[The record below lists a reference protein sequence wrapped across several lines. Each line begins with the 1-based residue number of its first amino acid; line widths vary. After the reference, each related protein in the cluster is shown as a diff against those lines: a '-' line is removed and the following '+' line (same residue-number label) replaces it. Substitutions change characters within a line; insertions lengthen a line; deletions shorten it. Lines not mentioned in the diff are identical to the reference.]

1 MGNWRER
8 MQKLID
14 AGKRIFPSSPLP
26 FLAWEGDG
34 LLCVRE
40 KASGPT
46 QWIWLPHAADDLA
59 KTRRVLTETWHVP
72 LHTVVMT
79 ASPAAVRY
87 KAVEMGALN
96 KRELGEML
104 RWEGE
109 RFFPDVAAPRIGTRS
124 VPLAE
129 GRVRVLMAALTS
141 DAAPDERLAAL
152 GVERMIAVP
161 EVAALGEALAD
172 SAGTVYCAASQM
184 MAEYRERVWTDWRPD
199 TIAATHSDASAPED
213 EAVYVHGAAAASS
226 IGVTRPWP
234 ATIPAEL
241 LGDTPSPW
249 RDAAYLPAAAA
260 RAAQRP
266 ENAALCQT
274 IRLENHAPQPAPS
287 WFRPVLAGSLC
298 ILALA
303 FGYAA
308 FHYAMYQKEMSALQ
322 NETAVAQLSA
332 LRTQAAAYQTAVHER
347 QEHERTRLTA
357 SKLLLVICDSCP
369 ADVTLTEIRTENEDV
384 ILTGYFQ
391 SGAPLRDWS
400 EYLSAR
406 LERPVRSKIDR
417 HVAAAH
423 TFTLWLGHAEEEAN
437 VIRH

>member
-1 MGNWRER
+1 MGNWRQR

-14 AGKRIFPSSPLP
+14 AGERIFPSSPLP

-40 KASGPT
+40 KASGPA
-46 QWIWLPHAADDLA
+46 QWIWLPHAADDLEE
-59 KTRRVLTETWHVP
+59 TRRVLTEIWHVP

-96 KRELGEML
+96 ERELRDML

-109 RFFPDVAAPRIGTRS
+109 RFFPDITAPRIGTRS

-129 GRVRVLMAALTS
+129 GRARVLMAAMMS
-141 DAAPDERLAAL
+141 DAVPADRLAAL
-152 GVERMIAVP
+152 GVERVIVVP
-161 EVAALGEALAD
+161 EIVALGEALAD

-184 MAEYRERVWTDWRPD
+184 VAEYRERVWSDWRPD
-199 TIAATHSDASAPED
+199 TIAATHSDEVTEN
-213 EAVYVHGAAAASS
+213 EAIYVHGAAAPSS
-226 IGVTRPWP
+226 IGTTRSWP

-249 RDAAYLPAAAA
+249 RDVAYLPAAAA

-266 ENAALCQT
+266 GNAALCQT
-274 IRLENHAPQPAPS
+274 IHLENYAPQPAPS
-287 WFRPVLAGSLC
+287 WFRLVLAGSLC

-308 FHYAMYQKEMSALQ
+308 FHYAMYQNEMSALQ
-322 NETAVAQLSA
+322 NETTVAQLSA
-332 LRTQAAAYQTAVHER
+332 LRAQAVAYQTAIHDR

-369 ADVTLTEIRTENEDV
+369 ADVTLTEIRTENEDIIV
-384 ILTGYFQ
+384 TGNFQ
-391 SGAPLRDWS
+391 SGAPLHDWS

-437 VIRH
+437 AIRH

>member
-1 MGNWRER
+1 MGNWRQR

-14 AGKRIFPSSPLP
+14 AGERIFPSSPLP

-40 KASGPT
+40 KASGPA
-46 QWIWLPHAADDLA
+46 QWIWLPHAADDLEE
-59 KTRRVLTETWHVP
+59 TRRVLTETWHVP
-72 LHTVVMT
+72 LHTAVMT

-96 KRELGEML
+96 ERELGEML

-109 RFFPDVAAPRIGTRS
+109 RFFPDITAPWIGTRS

-129 GRVRVLMAALTS
+129 ERARVLMAALTS
-141 DAAPDERLAAL
+141 DAVPDERLAAL
-152 GVERMIAVP
+152 GVERIVIVP
-161 EVAALGEALAD
+161 EIVALGEALAD

-184 MAEYRERVWTDWRPD
+184 VAEYRERVWTDWRPH
-199 TIAATHSDASAPED
+199 TIAATNSDEAASED
-213 EAVYVHGAAAASS
+213 EAIYVHGSAAASD
-226 IGVTRPWP
+226 IGATRPWP

-249 RDAAYLPAAAA
+249 RDVAYLPAAAA

-274 IRLENHAPQPAPS
+274 IHLENHAPQPAPS

-308 FHYAMYQKEMSALQ
+308 FHYAMYQNEVSALQ
-322 NETAVAQLSA
+322 NETTVSQLSA
-332 LRTQAAAYQTAVHER
+332 LRAQAAAYQTAVQDR
-347 QEHERTRLTA
+347 QEHERTR
-357 SKLLLVICDSCP
+357 
-369 ADVTLTEIRTENEDV
+369 
-384 ILTGYFQ
+384 
-391 SGAPLRDWS
+391 
-400 EYLSAR
+400 
-406 LERPVRSKIDR
+406 
-417 HVAAAH
+417 
-423 TFTLWLGHAEEEAN
+423 
-437 VIRH
+437 

>member
-1 MGNWRER
+1 MGNWRQR
-8 MQKLID
+8 MQKLTD
-14 AGKRIFPSSPLP
+14 AGKQIFASSPLP

-40 KASGPT
+40 KASGPA
-46 QWIWLPHAADDLA
+46 QWIWLPHAAGDLA
-59 KTRRVLTETWHVP
+59 KTSRVLTEIWHVP

-96 KRELGEML
+96 ERELREML

-109 RFFPDVAAPRIGTRS
+109 RFFSDIAAPWIGTRS
-124 VPLAE
+124 VPVSE
-129 GRVRVLMAALTS
+129 RRVRVLMAALTS
-141 DAAPDERLAAL
+141 DTVPDERLAAL
-152 GVERMIAVP
+152 GVERVIVVP
-161 EVAALGEALAD
+161 EVVALGEALAD
-172 SAGTVYCAASQM
+172 STGTVYCAASQM
-184 MAEYRERVWTDWRPD
+184 VAAYRERVWTDWRPN
-199 TIAATHSDASAPED
+199 TIAATHSDASHED
-213 EAVYVHGAAAASS
+213 EAIYVHGTGAASD
-226 IGVTRPWP
+226 IGATRPWP

-249 RDAAYLPAAAA
+249 RDFAYLPVAAS

-287 WFRPVLAGSLC
+287 WFRAVLAGSLC
-298 ILALA
+298 VLAFA

-322 NETAVAQLSA
+322 NETTVAQLSA
-332 LRTQAAAYQTAVHER
+332 LRTQAAAYQTAVHAR

-369 ADVTLTEIRTENEDV
+369 ADVTLTEIRTEYM
-384 ILTGYFQ
+384 I
-391 SGAPLRDWS
+391 GAN
-400 EYLSAR
+400 
-406 LERPVRSKIDR
+406 I
-417 HVAAAH
+417 
-423 TFTLWLGHAEEEAN
+423 
-437 VIRH
+437 

>member
-1 MGNWRER
+1 MGHWRQR

-109 RFFPDVAAPRIGTRS
+109 RFFPDVAAPWIGTRS

-129 GRVRVLMAALTS
+129 ERVRVLMAALTS
-141 DAAPDERLAAL
+141 DAVPVDRLAAL
-152 GVERMIAVP
+152 GVERVLVVP
-161 EVAALGEALAD
+161 EIVALGEALAD
-172 SAGTVYCAASQM
+172 STGTVYCAAFQM
-184 MAEYRERVWTDWRPD
+184 VAEYRERAWTDWRSD
-199 TIAATHSDASAPED
+199 TIVATHSDASAPED
-213 EAVYVHGAAAASS
+213 KAIYVHGADAPSS
-226 IGVTRPWP
+226 IGATRPWP
-234 ATIPAEL
+234 ATIPVEL

-249 RDAAYLPAAAA
+249 RDVAYLPAAAA

-274 IRLENHAPQPAPS
+274 IRLEHHAPQPAPS

-308 FHYAMYQKEMSALQ
+308 FHYAMYQKEMSTLQ
-322 NETAVAQLSA
+322 NEATVAQLSS
-332 LRTQAAAYQTAVHER
+332 LRAQAAAYQTAVHDR

-384 ILTGYFQ
+384 ILTGHFQ

-417 HVAAAH
+417 HVASAH

-437 VIRH
+437 AIRH

>member
-1 MGNWRER
+1 MGHWRQR

-40 KASGPT
+40 KTSGPT

-109 RFFPDVAAPRIGTRS
+109 RFFPDVAAPWIGTRS

-152 GVERMIAVP
+152 GVERVIAVP

-184 MAEYRERVWTDWRPD
+184 MAEYRERVWTDWRPN
-199 TIAATHSDASAPED
+199 TITATHSDEVTED
-213 EAVYVHGAAAASS
+213 EAIYVHGAAAPSS
-226 IGVTRPWP
+226 IGTTRPWP
-234 ATIPAEL
+234 ATIPVEL

-249 RDAAYLPAAAA
+249 RDVAYLPAAAA
-260 RAAQRP
+260 RAAQCP

-322 NETAVAQLSA
+322 NDTTVAQLSA
-332 LRTQAAAYQTAVHER
+332 LRAQAAAYQTAVHDR

-384 ILTGYFQ
+384 ILTGHFQ

-437 VIRH
+437 AIRH

>member
-1 MGNWRER
+1 MGNWRQR
-8 MQKLID
+8 MQKLTG
-14 AGKRIFPSSPLP
+14 AGKRIFASSPLP

-40 KASGPT
+40 KASGPA
-46 QWIWLPHAADDLA
+46 QWIWLPHAADDLEE
-59 KTRRVLTETWHVP
+59 TRRALTETWHVP

-87 KAVEMGALN
+87 KTVAMGALN
-96 KRELGEML
+96 ERELREML

-109 RFFPDVAAPRIGTRS
+109 RFFPDVAVPWIGTRS
-124 VPLAE
+124 VPLTE
-129 GRVRVLMAALTS
+129 ERVRVLMAAMTS

-152 GVERMIAVP
+152 GVEHVIVVP
-161 EVAALGEALAD
+161 EVVALGEALAD
-172 SAGTVYCAASQM
+172 STGTVYCAASQM
-184 MAEYRERVWTDWRPD
+184 VAAYRERVWTDWRPN
-199 TIAATHSDASAPED
+199 TIAATHSDASHED
-213 EAVYVHGAAAASS
+213 EAIYVHGTGAASD
-226 IGVTRPWP
+226 IGATRPWP

-249 RDAAYLPAAAA
+249 RDFAYLPVAAS

-287 WFRPVLAGSLC
+287 WFRAVLAGSLC

-322 NETAVAQLSA
+322 NETTVAQLSA
-332 LRTQAAAYQTAVHER
+332 LRTQAAAYQTAVHDR

-369 ADVTLTEIRTENEDV
+369 ADVTLTEIRTENEDIIV
-384 ILTGYFQ
+384 TGNFQ
-391 SGAPLRDWS
+391 SGAPLHDWS

-437 VIRH
+437 AIRH

>member
-1 MGNWRER
+1 MGNWRQR
-8 MQKLID
+8 MQKLTD
-14 AGKRIFPSSPLP
+14 AGKQIFASSPLP

-109 RFFPDVAAPRIGTRS
+109 RFFPDVTAPWIGTRS

-129 GRVRVLMAALTS
+129 ERVRVLMAALTS
-141 DAAPDERLAAL
+141 DAVPDERLAAL
-152 GVERMIAVP
+152 GVERVIVVP
-161 EVAALGEALAD
+161 EVVALGEVLAD
-172 SAGTVYCAASQM
+172 STGTVYCVASQM
-184 MAEYRERVWTDWRPD
+184 VAEYRERVWVDWRPN
-199 TIAATHSDASAPED
+199 TIATTHSDASHED
-213 EAVYVHGAAAASS
+213 EAIYVHGAGAASD
-226 IGVTRPWP
+226 IGATRPWP
-234 ATIPAEL
+234 ATIPAKL

-249 RDAAYLPAAAA
+249 RDVAYLPVAAA

-322 NETAVAQLSA
+322 NETTVAQLSA
-332 LRTQAAAYQTAVHER
+332 LRTQAAAYQTAVHDR

-369 ADVTLTEIRTENEDV
+369 ADVTLAEIRTENED
-384 ILTGYFQ
+384 IIITGNFQ
-391 SGAPLRDWS
+391 SGAPLHDWS

-437 VIRH
+437 AIRH

>member
-1 MGNWRER
+1 MGNWRQR
-8 MQKLID
+8 MQKLTD
-14 AGKRIFPSSPLP
+14 AGKQIFASSPLP
-26 FLAWEGDG
+26 FLAWDGDG

-40 KASGPT
+40 KASGPA

-59 KTRRVLTETWHVP
+59 KTRQVLTETWHVP
-72 LHTVVMT
+72 LHTVVVT

-96 KRELGEML
+96 ERELREML

-109 RFFPDVAAPRIGTRS
+109 RFFPDVTAPRIGTRS
-124 VPLAE
+124 VPLTE
-129 GRVRVLMAALTS
+129 ERVRVLMAALTS
-141 DAAPDERLAAL
+141 DAVPVERLAAL
-152 GVERMIAVP
+152 GVERVIAVP
-161 EVAALGEALAD
+161 EVVALGEALAD
-172 SAGTVYCAASQM
+172 SAGTVYCAAFQM
-184 MAEYRERVWTDWRPD
+184 VAEYRERVWTDWRPD
-199 TIAATHSDASAPED
+199 IIAATHSDEAPEE
-213 EAVYVHGAAAASS
+213 EAIYVHGAAAASS
-226 IGVTRPWP
+226 VGATRPWP

-241 LGDTPSPW
+241 LGDTPSAW
-249 RDAAYLPAAAA
+249 RDVAYLPAAAA

-287 WFRPVLAGSLC
+287 WFRAAVAGSLC

-308 FHYAMYQKEMSALQ
+308 FHYAMYQNEISALED
-322 NETAVAQLSA
+322 ETTVAQLSA
-332 LRTQAAAYQTAVHER
+332 LRSQAAAYQTAIHDR

-369 ADVTLTEIRTENEDV
+369 TDVTLTEIRTENEDI
-384 ILTGYFQ
+384 ILTGNFQ
-391 SGAPLRDWS
+391 SGASLHDWS
-400 EYLSAR
+400 EYLRAR

-417 HVAAAH
+417 HAAAAH
-423 TFTLWLGHAEEEAN
+423 TFTLWLGREEGESHAT
-437 VIRH
+437 RS

>member
-1 MGNWRER
+1 MGNWRQR
-8 MQKLID
+8 MQKLTD
-14 AGKRIFPSSPLP
+14 AGKQIFASSPLP

-40 KASGPT
+40 KASGPA

-79 ASPAAVRY
+79 SSPAAVRY
-87 KAVEMGALN
+87 KAVEMGTLN
-96 KRELGEML
+96 ERELRDML

-109 RFFPDVAAPRIGTRS
+109 RFFPEVTTPRIGTRS
-124 VPLAE
+124 VPLTE
-129 GRVRVLMAALTS
+129 GRARILMAAL
-141 DAAPDERLAAL
+141 APDAVSVERLAAL
-152 GVERMIAVP
+152 GVERVIVVP
-161 EVAALGEALAD
+161 EIVALGEALAD
-172 SAGTVYCAASQM
+172 SSGTVYCADYQM
-184 MAEYRERVWTDWRPD
+184 MAEYRERAWTDWRSPA
-199 TIAATHSDASAPED
+199 IIATHSDPAREEVAIY
-213 EAVYVHGAAAASS
+213 AHGAAAPSDV
-226 IGVTRPWP
+226 GVSRPWP

-249 RDAAYLPAAAA
+249 RDVAYLPVAAA
-260 RAAQRP
+260 RAAQRS
-266 ENAALCQT
+266 ESAALCQT
-274 IRLENHAPQPAPS
+274 IRLENHVPQPAPS

-308 FHYAMYQKEMSALQ
+308 FHYAMYQNEMSALQ
-322 NETAVAQLSA
+322 NEMTTSRLSA
-332 LRTQAAAYQTAVHER
+332 LRAQADAYQTALQDR

-369 ADVTLTEIRTENEDV
+369 ADVTLTEIRTENEEI

-391 SGAPLRDWS
+391 SGAPLHDWS

-437 VIRH
+437 AIRH

>member
-1 MGNWRER
+1 MGNWRQR

-14 AGKRIFPSSPLP
+14 AGERIFPSSPLP

-40 KASGPT
+40 KASGPA
-46 QWIWLPHAADDLA
+46 QWIWLPNAADDLEE
-59 KTRRVLTETWHVP
+59 TRRVLTETWHVP

-79 ASPAAVRY
+79 AAPATVRY

-96 KRELGEML
+96 ERELRDML

-109 RFFPDVAAPRIGTRS
+109 RFFPDITAPRIGTRS

-141 DAAPDERLAAL
+141 DAVPVDRLVAL
-152 GVERMIAVP
+152 GVERVIVVP
-161 EVAALGEALAD
+161 EIVALGEALAD
-172 SAGTVYCAASQM
+172 SAGTVYCAAFQM
-184 MAEYRERVWTDWRPD
+184 VAEYRERVWVDWRPH
-199 TIAATHSDASAPED
+199 TIAATHSDAEASED
-213 EAVYVHGAAAASS
+213 EAIYVHGSAAASD
-226 IGVTRPWP
+226 IGATRPWP

-249 RDAAYLPAAAA
+249 RDVAYLPAAAA

-298 ILALA
+298 ILAFA

-308 FHYAMYQKEMSALQ
+308 FHYAMYQNEISALQ
-322 NETAVAQLSA
+322 NETTVSQLSA
-332 LRTQAAAYQTAVHER
+332 LRTQAAAYQTAVRDR
-347 QEHERTRLTA
+347 QEHERKRITA

-369 ADVTLTEIRTENEDV
+369 ADVTLTEIRTENEDI
-384 ILTGYFQ
+384 ILTGHFQ
-391 SGAPLRDWS
+391 SGASLHDWG

-423 TFTLWLGHAEEEAN
+423 TFTLWLGHAEEEVNAN
-437 VIRH
+437 RH

>member
-1 MGNWRER
+1 M
-8 MQKLID
+8 
-14 AGKRIFPSSPLP
+14 
-26 FLAWEGDG
+26 
-34 LLCVRE
+34 
-40 KASGPT
+40 
-46 QWIWLPHAADDLA
+46 
-59 KTRRVLTETWHVP
+59 
-72 LHTVVMT
+72 MT

-87 KAVEMGALN
+87 KTVAMGALN
-96 KRELGEML
+96 ERELREML

-109 RFFPDVAAPRIGTRS
+109 RFFPDVAAPWIGTRS
-124 VPLAE
+124 VPLPE
-129 GRVRVLMAALTS
+129 ERVRVLMAAMTS
-141 DAAPDERLAAL
+141 DAAPDERLAVL
-152 GVERMIAVP
+152 GVERVIVVP
-161 EVAALGEALAD
+161 EIVALGEALAD

-184 MAEYRERVWTDWRPD
+184 VAEYRERVWTDWRTH
-199 TIAATHSDASAPED
+199 TIAATHSDEVTED
-213 EAVYVHGAAAASS
+213 EAIYVHGAAAPSS
-226 IGVTRPWP
+226 IGTTRPWP

-274 IRLENHAPQPAPS
+274 IRLENHAPQPVLS

-308 FHYAMYQKEMSALQ
+308 FHYAMYQKEMNALQ
-322 NETAVAQLSA
+322 NETTVAQLSA
-332 LRTQAAAYQTAVHER
+332 LRTQAAAYQTAVHDR

-369 ADVTLTEIRTENEDV
+369 ADVTLTEIRTENEDIIV
-384 ILTGYFQ
+384 TGNFQ
-391 SGAPLRDWS
+391 SGAPLHDWS

-423 TFTLWLGHAEEEAN
+423 TFTMWLGHAEEEAN
-437 VIRH
+437 AIRH

>member
-1 MGNWRER
+1 MGNWRQR
-8 MQKLID
+8 MQKLTD
-14 AGKRIFPSSPLP
+14 AGKQIFASSPLP

-40 KASGPT
+40 KASGPA

-59 KTRRVLTETWHVP
+59 KTRRVLTEIWHVP

-87 KAVEMGALN
+87 KTVAMGALN
-96 KRELGEML
+96 ERELREML

-109 RFFPDVAAPRIGTRS
+109 RFFPDVAAPWIGTRS
-124 VPLAE
+124 VPLPE
-129 GRVRVLMAALTS
+129 ERVRVLMAAMTS
-141 DAAPDERLAAL
+141 DAAPDERLAVL
-152 GVERMIAVP
+152 GVERVIVVP
-161 EVAALGEALAD
+161 EIVALGEALAD

-184 MAEYRERVWTDWRPD
+184 VAEYRERVWTDWRTH
-199 TIAATHSDASAPED
+199 TIAATHSDEVTED
-213 EAVYVHGAAAASS
+213 EAIYVHGAAAPSS
-226 IGVTRPWP
+226 IGTTRPWP

-266 ENAALCQT
+266 ENAAL
-274 IRLENHAPQPAPS
+274 

-308 FHYAMYQKEMSALQ
+308 FHYAMYQKEMNALQ
-322 NETAVAQLSA
+322 NETTVAQLSA
-332 LRTQAAAYQTAVHER
+332 LRTQAAAYQTAVHDR

-369 ADVTLTEIRTENEDV
+369 ADVTLTEIRTENEDIIV
-384 ILTGYFQ
+384 TGNFQ
-391 SGAPLRDWS
+391 SGAPLHDWS

-423 TFTLWLGHAEEEAN
+423 TFTMWLGHAEEEAN
-437 VIRH
+437 AIRH

>member
-1 MGNWRER
+1 MGNWRQR
-8 MQKLID
+8 MQKLTD
-14 AGKRIFPSSPLP
+14 AGKQIFASSPLP

-40 KASGPT
+40 KARGPA
-46 QWIWLPHAADDLA
+46 QWIWLPHAAGDLA
-59 KTRRVLTETWHVP
+59 KTSRVLTEIWHVP

-96 KRELGEML
+96 ERELREML

-109 RFFPDVAAPRIGTRS
+109 RFFSDIAAPWIGTRS
-124 VPLAE
+124 VPVSE
-129 GRVRVLMAALTS
+129 RRVRVLMAALTS
-141 DAAPDERLAAL
+141 DTVPDERLAAL
-152 GVERMIAVP
+152 GVERVIVVP
-161 EVAALGEALAD
+161 EVVALGEALAD
-172 SAGTVYCAASQM
+172 STGTVYCAASQM
-184 MAEYRERVWTDWRPD
+184 VAAYRERVWTDWRPN
-199 TIAATHSDASAPED
+199 TIAATHSDASHED
-213 EAVYVHGAAAASS
+213 EAIYVHGTGAASD
-226 IGVTRPWP
+226 IGATRPWP

-249 RDAAYLPAAAA
+249 RDFAYLPVAAS

-287 WFRPVLAGSLC
+287 WFRAVLAGSLC
-298 ILALA
+298 VLAFA

-322 NETAVAQLSA
+322 NETTVAQLSA
-332 LRTQAAAYQTAVHER
+332 LRTQAAAYQTAVHAR

-369 ADVTLTEIRTENEDV
+369 ADVTLTEIRTENEDIIV
-384 ILTGYFQ
+384 TGNFQ
-391 SGAPLRDWS
+391 SGAPLHDWS

-437 VIRH
+437 AIRH

>member
-1 MGNWRER
+1 MGNWRQR
-8 MQKLID
+8 MQKLTG
-14 AGKRIFPSSPLP
+14 AGKRIFASSPLP

-40 KASGPT
+40 KASGPA
-46 QWIWLPHAADDLA
+46 QWIWLPHAADDLEE
-59 KTRRVLTETWHVP
+59 TRRALTETWHVP

-87 KAVEMGALN
+87 KTVAMGALN
-96 KRELGEML
+96 ERELREML

-109 RFFPDVAAPRIGTRS
+109 RFFPDVAVPWIGTRS
-124 VPLAE
+124 VPLTE
-129 GRVRVLMAALTS
+129 ERVRVLMAAMTS

-152 GVERMIAVP
+152 GVEHVIVVP
-161 EVAALGEALAD
+161 EIVALGEALAD

-184 MAEYRERVWTDWRPD
+184 VAEYHERVWTDWRPN

-213 EAVYVHGAAAASS
+213 EAIYVHGAGAASDV
-226 IGVTRPWP
+226 GATRPLP

-249 RDAAYLPAAAA
+249 RDVAYLPAAAA

-322 NETAVAQLSA
+322 NETTVAQLSA
-332 LRTQAAAYQTAVHER
+332 LRTQAAAYQTAVHDR

-369 ADVTLTEIRTENEDV
+369 ADVTLTEIRTENEDIIV
-384 ILTGYFQ
+384 TGNFQ
-391 SGAPLRDWS
+391 SGAPLHDWS

-437 VIRH
+437 AIRH